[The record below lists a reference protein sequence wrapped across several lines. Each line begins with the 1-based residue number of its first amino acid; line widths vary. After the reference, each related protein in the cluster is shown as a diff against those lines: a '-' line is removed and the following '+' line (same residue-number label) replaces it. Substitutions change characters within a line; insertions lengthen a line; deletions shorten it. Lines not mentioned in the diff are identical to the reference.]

1 MKKIFFLLAMMC
13 CATMVMAQNR
23 SDFANYGRYAQDNKT
38 IGVAAPGENRI
49 VFLGNSIVEFWMNM
63 RPEFFRQHGYI
74 SRGISGQT
82 SHHFLSRF
90 REDVIKLKPSIVVIG
105 CGTNDVAENLGSY
118 VEELTVDN
126 IISMVELAKYNGIKV
141 IITSV
146 LPSNHFFWRP
156 EVTDGSQKIQ
166 ALNARL
172 QSYCAQ
178 NGITYVDYYSAMVDR
193 SDNNGLSKKYSD
205 DGVHPNAAGYQ
216 VMEGIIVPVL
226 ENVSRGQDPVTFYK

>member
-1 MKKIFFLLAMMC
+1 MKKIFFLIAMMC
-13 CATMVMAQNR
+13 CAPMVMAQNR
-23 SDFANYGRYAQDNKT
+23 SDFANYGRYSEDNKA

-49 VFLGNSIVEFWMNM
+49 IFFGNSIVEFWMNM
-63 RPEFFRQHGYI
+63 RPEFFRQHGFI
-74 SRGISGQT
+74 SRGIAGQT

-90 REDVIKLKPSIVVIG
+90 REDVIKLKPSTVVIG

-141 IITSV
+141 VITSA

-156 EVTDGSQKIQ
+156 EVTDGSQKIE

-172 QSYCAQ
+172 QNYCAQ

-193 SDNNGLSKKYSD
+193 TDNNGLNKAYSD
-205 DGVHPNAAGYQ
+205 DGVHPNAAGYE
-216 VMEGIIVPVL
+216 VMERIIVPVL
-226 ENVSRGQDPVTFYK
+226 SDK